1 MTLPSQNR
9 LNLRLER
16 NRVESSSQ
24 KIHSPLFVLLY
35 SCSPKNIKHSR
46 FAILLSKK
54 FARLA
59 VDRNKT
65 KRFIHQAIQENLN
78 LLTSPHDIIF
88 IPKKNIKTKTV
99 KEISQDIENL
109 FQQI

>member
-16 NRVESSSQ
+16 DRIENSSQ
-24 KIHSPLFVLLY
+24 KIHSLLFILLY
-35 SCSPKNIKHSR
+35 SPSPKNIKHSR
-46 FAILLSKK
+46 FAVLLSKK

-59 VDRNKT
+59 VNRNKA
-65 KRFIHQAIQENLN
+65 KRLVHQAIQKNLN
-78 LLTSPHDIIF
+78 LLTSSYDIIF
-88 IPKKNIKTKTV
+88 IPKKTIKTKTI